1 MDNNELYHYGILGM
15 KWGIRRTPAQL
26 GHRIKQRK
34 VEKQRKENLAKARK
48 ARAERQKKL
57 KSGKLKPKDMTDAE
71 LQKAIQRLE
80 LEKKYMDAK
89 RDASFQNK
97 GKTFASKYG
106 GQLVDKMVTNVG
118 IDLITQLAKSAGA
131 KGVNDLVDKINKNIS
146 ENAGKKGKE
155 NPNVFEKVAANN
167 KKKN

>member
-34 VEKQRKENLAKARK
+34 VEKQRKENLVKARQ

-57 KSGKLKPKDMTDAE
+57 KSGKLKPKDMTEAE
-71 LQKAIQRLE
+71 LRKEVQRLQ
-80 LEKKYMDAK
+80 LEKQYMNLK
-89 RDASFQNK
+89 RDTSSQNK

-106 GQLVDKMVTNVG
+106 GQLVDKLITNVG
-118 IDLITQLAKSAGA
+118 IDLVTQVAKSAGA
-131 KGVNDLVDKINKNIS
+131 KGIDDLIDKINAKIPDDKNKMES
-146 ENAGKKGKE
+146 
-155 NPNVFEKVAANN
+155 VYANN

>member
-34 VEKQRKENLAKARK
+34 VEKQRKENLAKARQ

-57 KSGKLKPKDMTDAE
+57 KSGKLKPKEMTEAE
-71 LQKAIQRLE
+71 LRKEVQRLQ
-80 LEKKYMDAK
+80 LEKQYMDLK
-89 RDASFQNK
+89 RDTSSQNK

-106 GQLVDKMVTNVG
+106 GQLVDKLITNVG
-118 IDLITQLAKSAGA
+118 IDLVTQVAKSAGA
-131 KGVNDLVDKINKNIS
+131 KGIDDIIDKINAKIPDDKNKMES
-146 ENAGKKGKE
+146 
-155 NPNVFEKVAANN
+155 VYANN

>member
-15 KWGIRRTPAQL
+15 KWGIRRTPSQL

-34 VEKQRKENLAKARK
+34 VEKQRKENLAKARQ
-48 ARAERQKKL
+48 ARAEHQKKL

-71 LQKAIQRLE
+71 LRKEVQRLQ
-80 LEKKYMDAK
+80 LEKQYMDLK
-89 RDASFQNK
+89 RDTSSQNK

-106 GQLVDKMVTNVG
+106 GQLVDKLITNVG
-118 IDLITQLAKSAGA
+118 IDLVTQVAKSAGA
-131 KGVNDLVDKINKNIS
+131 KGIDDVIDKINAKIPDDKNKMES
-146 ENAGKKGKE
+146 
-155 NPNVFEKVAANN
+155 VYANN

>member
-89 RDASFQNK
+89 RDASSQNK

-106 GQLVDKMVTNVG
+106 GQLVDKLITNVG
-118 IDLITQLAKSAGA
+118 IDLVTQVAKSAGA
-131 KGVNDLVDKINKNIS
+131 KGIDDIINKINAKIPDDKNKMES
-146 ENAGKKGKE
+146 
-155 NPNVFEKVAANN
+155 VYANN

>member
-34 VEKQRKENLAKARK
+34 VEKQRRENLAKARK
-48 ARAERQKKL
+48 ARAEHQKKL

-71 LQKAIQRLE
+71 LRKEIQRLE

-89 RDASFQNK
+89 RDASSQNK

-106 GQLVDKMVTNVG
+106 GQLVDKLITNVG
-118 IDLITQLAKSAGA
+118 IDLVTQVAKSAGA
-131 KGVNDLVDKINKNIS
+131 KGIDDIIDKINAKIPDDKNKMES
-146 ENAGKKGKE
+146 
-155 NPNVFEKVAANN
+155 VYANN

>member
-34 VEKQRKENLAKARK
+34 VEKQRNENLAKARK
-48 ARAERQKKL
+48 ARAEHQKKL

-71 LQKAIQRLE
+71 LRKEIQRLE

-89 RDASFQNK
+89 RDTSSQNK

-106 GQLVDKMVTNVG
+106 GQLVDKLITNVG
-118 IDLITQLAKSAGA
+118 IDLVTQVAKSAGA
-131 KGVNDLVDKINKNIS
+131 KGIDDIIDKINAKIPDDKNKMES
-146 ENAGKKGKE
+146 
-155 NPNVFEKVAANN
+155 VYANN

>member
-48 ARAERQKKL
+48 ARAEHQKKL

-71 LQKAIQRLE
+71 LQKEIQRLQ
-80 LEKKYMDAK
+80 LEKQYMDLK
-89 RDASFQNK
+89 RDTSSQNK

-106 GQLVDKMVTNVG
+106 SQLVDKLITNVG
-118 IDLITQLAKSAGA
+118 IDLVTQVAKSAGA
-131 KGVNDLVDKINKNIS
+131 KGIDDVIDKINAKIPEDKNKMES
-146 ENAGKKGKE
+146 
-155 NPNVFEKVAANN
+155 VYANN

>member
-48 ARAERQKKL
+48 ARAEHQKKL

-71 LQKAIQRLE
+71 LRKEIQRLE

-89 RDASFQNK
+89 RDASSQNK

-106 GQLVDKMVTNVG
+106 GQLVDKLITNVG
-118 IDLITQLAKSAGA
+118 IDLVTQVAKSAGA
-131 KGVNDLVDKINKNIS
+131 KGIDDIIDKINAKIPEGKNKMES
-146 ENAGKKGKE
+146 
-155 NPNVFEKVAANN
+155 VYANN

>member
-34 VEKQRKENLAKARK
+34 VEKQRKENLAKARQ

-57 KSGKLKPKDMTDAE
+57 KSGKLKPKEMTDAE

-80 LEKKYMDAK
+80 LEKKYMDAQ
-89 RDASFQNK
+89 RDASSQNK

-106 GQLVDKMVTNVG
+106 GQLVDKLITNVG
-118 IDLITQLAKSAGA
+118 IDLVTQVAKSAGA
-131 KGVNDLVDKINKNIS
+131 KGIDDVIDKINAKIPDDKNKMES
-146 ENAGKKGKE
+146 
-155 NPNVFEKVAANN
+155 VYANN

>member
-48 ARAERQKKL
+48 ARAEHQKKL

-71 LQKAIQRLE
+71 LRKEIQRLE

-89 RDASFQNK
+89 RDASSQNK

-106 GQLVDKMVTNVG
+106 GQLVDKLITNVG
-118 IDLITQLAKSAGA
+118 IDLVTQVAKSAGA
-131 KGVNDLVDKINKNIS
+131 KGIDDIIDKINTKIPEGKNKMES
-146 ENAGKKGKE
+146 
-155 NPNVFEKVAANN
+155 VYANN